1 MGKGKKETS
10 QNSETLLTTLG
21 NGKTNKETLHRAVWP
36 SQGRQSVCFNLRIK
50 DGDSFMKGRRTH
62 TPANEDGNNSKRGPR
77 NTHTHTHTHT
87 HFPGGLRA
95 CHEWRGRTLKSSFQH
110 ITSLVLKPLLDQGRL
125 STLPL
130 RPADLAAAGFSR
142 PTPSQSHPHPLPS
155 IPSPGRIDHP
165 QPRSR
170 RIPDQSP
177 KGQ

>member
-10 QNSETLLTTLG
+10 QNSETLLSTLG

-50 DGDSFMKGRRTH
+50 DGDSRSWKGGAHTH
-62 TPANEDGNNSKRGPR
+62 QQMRMETTVKEALV
-77 NTHTHTHTHT
+77 THTHTHTHT

-142 PTPSQSHPHPLPS
+142 PTPSPCHPPP
-155 IPSPGRIDHP
+155 PP
-165 QPRSR
+165 
-170 RIPDQSP
+170 
-177 KGQ
+177 